1 MASTRNTRIAGRVGL
16 GIAAVGLLSA
26 GLLGYQALAGN
37 PDPSR
42 YRTVQAGPAQ
52 ITQTLSISGT
62 VHHVNDVSVSF
73 PTTGLVTTVNVK
85 PGDHVTVGQPLAS
98 IDSQP
103 LKNAV
108 LDAEAAYLQ
117 AVAKLDTDTTTY
129 NASTAT
135 TSAAASKAA
144 SSAAG
149 GAGAAGAAGSSAK
162 AGASSGASSAS
173 SNRPSTASSVRSSTA
188 TGASSAQSSA
198 SHPISSSSSGSS
210 SASGQPSSGTSV
222 PSGAIDLQAV
232 ARANQALAALQASVA
247 AIEQSV
253 PVVATECAKAIPSIP
268 VAQATV
274 TVTQTVTVTAEPS
287 SASSASSSK
296 ASSASSASKASSAAS
311 SATTSAS
318 SRSNLPVNTECTSAL
333 ETLTKAAVALPDQ
346 MEAAQKALTA
356 AQASLNAQAAA
367 LQKQAAE
374 LQAQAAALQQQGSGS
389 AASAA
394 QSAAANAAQ
403 QAAAA
408 AGQSAALGA
417 AGAAAQQSAAAA
429 AAKAGAAGAGAGGA
443 GGSVTEAT
451 LITDRSNVDQTRLAL
466 TQARDH
472 LNQATI
478 ASPIDGVVASMPF
491 TVGQSA
497 GASASAVI
505 IGAGVIEVT
514 VPVPLA
520 QRSHVVV
527 GQPATVTSPIG
538 GTNLKASITR
548 IGLLPVASASTG
560 TSGNAAAAGGFAGA
574 AATTSSVSYPVVVT
588 IPNGGDILPES
599 SRVQA
604 TITTQVVDAKVAVPA
619 AAVTPTGVN
628 QATVTVLNGTTTQV
642 RTVTT
647 GASSGTDVE
656 IVAGIQAGEH
666 VVVAD
671 LEKPLPGI
679 SLRAT
684 QQASNQNQQGG
695 FGGQGGAAP
704 SGQGR
709 PENLP
714 TR

>member
-37 PDPSR
+37 PDPTAR

-73 PTTGLVTTVNVK
+73 PTSGLVTTVNVK

-129 NASTAT
+129 NASTTT

-144 SSAAG
+144 SSAAS

-162 AGASSGASSAS
+162 AGASSGAGSAS
-173 SNRPSTASSVRSSTA
+173 SNRPSTASSVRSSTSS
-188 TGASSAQSSA
+188 GASSAQSSA

-222 PSGAIDLQAV
+222 PAGAIDLQAV
-232 ARANQALAALQASVA
+232 ARANQALAALQASVT

-296 ASSASSASKASSAAS
+296 ASSASSASKAS
-311 SATTSAS
+311 SAS